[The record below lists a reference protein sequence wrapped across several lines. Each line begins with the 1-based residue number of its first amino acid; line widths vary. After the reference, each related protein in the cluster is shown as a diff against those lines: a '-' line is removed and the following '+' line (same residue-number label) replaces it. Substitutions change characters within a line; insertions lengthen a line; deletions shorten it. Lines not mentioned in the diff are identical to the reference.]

1 MIQSHPSLFE
11 SPLVQQLPLPLPSVM
26 PNNNEKSFGRKIK
39 KAFYITVLFILFMN
53 SFLILD
59 RGQFLFTQRNFEFVE
74 ESTKMPTL
82 KGYFVVSF
90 ILFCIV
96 LWIINKD

>member
-11 SPLVQQLPLPLPSVM
+11 SPLVQPLQLPIVM

-39 KAFYITVLFILFMN
+39 KAFYITALFILFMN

-59 RGQFLFTQRNFEFVE
+59 KAQFLFTQRNFEFVE
-74 ESTKMPTL
+74 ETTKMPTL

-96 LWIINKD
+96 LWIIHQE

>member
-11 SPLVQQLPLPLPSVM
+11 SPFVQPPIVM
-26 PNNNEKSFGRKIK
+26 PNNTNNEKSFGRKIK
-39 KAFYITVLFILFMN
+39 KAFYITVLFIVFIN
-53 SFLILD
+53 SFSILD
-59 RGQFLFTQRNFEFVE
+59 RMHFVFTQRNFEFIE
-74 ESTKMPTL
+74 ETTKMPTL

-96 LWIINKD
+96 LWIIHKE